1 MRCTK
6 VGKYGTGKIVNCL
19 SGKKKKKTRRF
30 KDASNKSQVSYLMPA
45 QTQPDIFYKL
55 SN

>member
-1 MRCTK
+1 MGL
-6 VGKYGTGKIVNCL
+6 GKL
-19 SGKKKKKTRRF
+19 STVCQGKKKKKTRRF